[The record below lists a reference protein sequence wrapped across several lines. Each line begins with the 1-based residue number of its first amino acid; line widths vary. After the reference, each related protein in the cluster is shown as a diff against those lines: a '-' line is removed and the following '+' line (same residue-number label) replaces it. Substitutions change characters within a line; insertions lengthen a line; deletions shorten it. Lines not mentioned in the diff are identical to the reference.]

1 MHTAILLAGFE
12 VSLIDDKVPHS
23 VPVAEIPYP
32 TEEQN
37 EQPEREFREELQ
49 RLLLPKV
56 HRREK
61 SRNESDQIYNK

>member
-1 MHTAILLAGFE
+1 MLNRPTFGVHIIQIKGFLHTAILLAGFE

-49 RLLLPKV
+49 RLLLP
-56 HRREK
+56 
-61 SRNESDQIYNK
+61 